1 MKIKK
6 KKKENYTQF
15 YNKFIWFYFKIFCV
29 PSSFSLFFFGT
40 VKTISIIIIIIIT
53 IIVILSYHTTH
64 CSTTIYSIL
73 YTYIWLHIRINRML
87 NVVGRIFVVYFVSVY
102 FYYDANNTYP
112 VHIFW
117 MHRMQIQYF
126 FSFHSHFCLKK
137 IKLQNL

>member
-1 MKIKK
+1 MLFYLI
-6 KKKENYTQF
+6 TQLIAQQQ
-15 YNKFIWFYFKIFCV
+15 FIV
-29 PSSFSLFFFGT
+29 
-40 VKTISIIIIIIIT
+40 
-53 IIVILSYHTTH
+53 
-64 CSTTIYSIL
+64 YSIH
-73 YTYIWLHIRINRML
+73 IWLHIRINRML

-137 IKLQNL
+137 KNYKISNFYTTNLVTSIGTCIKMCIVCVLWMSAVVTWRCIGIESCAQLVTFY